1 MKLNIK
7 TFDELTKEE
16 LYEILKLRAAIFVV
30 DQNCAY
36 QDLDDADY
44 GAIHVFYTDE
54 GGIQAYLRILD
65 KGVMSEDVRIGR
77 VISKKRRCGI
87 GTSLV
92 KEAIKVAVDKFGAD
106 RIFVEAQVYVKEMYA
121 KLGFVQIS
129 DEFLDVGVPH
139 VKMILDLK
147 GQGI

>member
-16 LYEILKLRAAIFVV
+16 LYEILKLRAAVFVV

-36 QDLDDADY
+36 QDLDDADF
-44 GAIHVFYTDE
+44 GAIHIFYTDGE
-54 GGIQAYLRILD
+54 GIQAYLRVLD
-65 KGVMSEDVRIGR
+65 RGVMSEEVRIGR

-87 GTSLV
+87 GTKLV
-92 KEAIKVAVDKFGAD
+92 KDGIKVATDNFGAD
-106 RIFVEAQVYVKEMYA
+106 KIFVEAQVYVKEMYE

-139 VKMILDLK
+139 IKMILDCDKLK
-147 GQGI
+147 

>member
-16 LYEILKLRAAIFVV
+16 LYEILKLRSAIFVV
-30 DQNCAY
+30 EQNCAY

-54 GGIQAYLRILD
+54 DGIQAYLRILD

-87 GTSLV
+87 GTKLI
-92 KEAIKVAVDKFGAD
+92 KEAIKVAVDKFDAD
-106 RIFVEAQVYVKEMYA
+106 KVFVEAQVYVKEMYA

-139 VKMILDLK
+139 VKMILNLK
-147 GQGI
+147 G

>member
-16 LYEILKLRAAIFVV
+16 LYEILKLRSAIFVV
-30 DQNCAY
+30 EQNCAY
-36 QDLDDADY
+36 QDLDDAD
-44 GAIHVFYTDE
+44 FYTDE
-54 GGIQAYLRILD
+54 DGIQAYLRILD
-65 KGVMSEDVRIGR
+65 KGVMSEDVRIVR

-87 GTSLV
+87 GTKLI
-92 KEAIKVAVDKFGAD
+92 KEAIKVAVDKFDAD
-106 RIFVEAQVYVKEMYA
+106 KVFVEAQVYVKEMYE

-139 VKMILDLK
+139 VKMILNLK
-147 GQGI
+147 G